1 MSAEHV
7 CAVIVTHNRAE
18 LLRECL
24 DAVLGQTRPAERV
37 LVLDN
42 ASTDET
48 PAVLAGH
55 GDRLETVRLAEN
67 EGSSGGFHEGIKAA
81 LGGVAD
87 WLWVMDD
94 DTIPAEDALERLL
107 AARSRL
113 VDLPEPVILASKVVW
128 KDGRIHSMNTPWP
141 DKTDINVYMTAIER
155 GLLPVRANT
164 FPSMLVRRDAIERH
178 GPPRKG
184 FWIWADDM
192 DCTPRSLREEPGS
205 LVPDSV
211 ALHKTKRS
219 HFPWDGGPQFYY
231 AVRNGLF
238 IVRGD
243 TIGRREKLAW
253 TFMVAEQIRH
263 FLRTER
269 YRGGAFVIVARGLRD
284 GLFRPRPCPAHA
296 TTAGSPHPPPRARA
310 HRPS

>member
-1 MSAEHV
+1 MSDERI
-7 CAVIVTHNRAE
+7 CAVIVTHDRVA

-24 DAVLGQTRPAERV
+24 EAVLGQTRPPDRV

-48 PAVLAGH
+48 PGVLASH
-55 GDRLETVRLAEN
+55 AERVETVRLAQN
-67 EGSSGGFHEGIKAA
+67 EGSSGGFHEGIAAA
-81 LGGVAD
+81 LRGAAD

-94 DTIPAEDALERLL
+94 DTIPSEDALERLL
-107 AARSRL
+107 AARTRL
-113 VDLPEPVILASKVVW
+113 RDLPEPVILASKVVW
-128 KDGRIHSMNTPWP
+128 RDGRIHPMNTPWP
-141 DKTDINVYMTAIER
+141 DKTDINVYMTAVER

-184 FWIWADDM
+184 FWIWSDDM
-192 DCTPRSLREEPGS
+192 DFTQRILRSEPGY

-211 ALHKTKRS
+211 ALHKTKTA

-238 IVRGD
+238 ILRGD

-253 TFMVAEQIRH
+253 AFMVAEQIRH

-269 YRGGAFVIVARGLRD
+269 YRRSAFAIVARGLRD
-284 GLFRPRPCPAHA
+284 GLFSPRP
-296 TTAGSPHPPPRARA
+296 
-310 HRPS
+310 

>member
-1 MSAEHV
+1 MNTSV
-7 CAVIVTHNRAE
+7 CAVIVTYNRAP

-24 DAVLGQTRPAERV
+24 EAVLGQSRPPDRV

-48 PAVLAGH
+48 PDVLAAH
-55 GDRLETVRLAEN
+55 DAAVEVLRLPSN
-67 EGSSGGFHEGIKAA
+67 EGSSGGFHEGIAHA
-81 LGGVAD
+81 LRHGTD

-94 DTIPAEDALERLL
+94 DTIPAPDALERLL
-107 AARSRL
+107 AARARL
-113 VDLPEPVILASKVVW
+113 AGLPDPVILASKVVW

-164 FPSMLVRRDAIERH
+164 FPSMLVRRDAIERY

-184 FWIWADDM
+184 FWIWSDDM
-192 DCTPRSLREEPGS
+192 DFTQRILRNEPGY
-205 LVPDSV
+205 LIPDSV
-211 ALHKTKRS
+211 ALHKTKTA

-238 IVRGD
+238 ILRGD

-253 TFMVAEQIRH
+253 AFMVVEQIRN
-263 FLRTER
+263 FLSTER
-269 YRGGAFVIVARGLRD
+269 YRAGAFVIVARGLRD
-284 GLFRPRPCPAHA
+284 GLFRPRP
-296 TTAGSPHPPPRARA
+296 
-310 HRPS
+310 